1 MSAFLLGYSVV
12 STKMGLLNFIVIGV
26 LLAVVGTT
34 YVFYATPVIDE
45 AEKVNKENAVAQFQ
59 RVVMLAR
66 AQWIKSKQ
74 RTVMIYETEFDAG
87 GKVKH
92 HKDVA
97 AELYINEKG
106 WPEGLEKDQGN
117 ACEYMLTLA
126 TLRESEGMSEVTV
139 SDQYTNGYLQCT
151 FFLGK
156 GIWFEYN
163 AGSGVV
169 RQRSN

>member
-1 MSAFLLGYSVV
+1 VA
-12 STKMGLLNFIVIGV
+12 STKTGLLNFVVIGV
-26 LLAVVGTT
+26 LLAVIGTT
-34 YVFYATPVIDE
+34 YVFYATPIIDE

-66 AQWIKSKQ
+66 AQWIKTKQ
-74 RTVMIYETEFDAG
+74 DTVLIYETEFDAG
-87 GKVKH
+87 GKVKQ

-106 WPEGLEKDQGN
+106 WPEGLEKEQGN

-126 TLRESEGMSEVTV
+126 TLREGEALSTVTV
-139 SDQYTNGYLQCT
+139 SDQYANGYLQCA
-151 FFLGK
+151 FFWEK
-156 GIWFEYN
+156 EIWFEYN

-169 RQRSN
+169 RQRNS

>member
-1 MSAFLLGYSVV
+1 MA
-12 STKMGLLNFIVIGV
+12 STKTGLLNFVVIGV
-26 LLAVVGTT
+26 LLAVIGTT
-34 YVFYATPVIDE
+34 YVFYATPIIDE

-66 AQWIKSKQ
+66 AQWIKTKQ
-74 RTVMIYETEFDAG
+74 DTVLIYETEFDAG
-87 GKVKH
+87 GKVKQ

-106 WPEGLEKDQGN
+106 WPEGLEKEQGN

-126 TLRESEGMSEVTV
+126 TLREGEALSTVIV
-139 SDQYTNGYLQCT
+139 SDQYANGYLQCA
-151 FFLGK
+151 FFWEK
-156 GIWFEYN
+156 EIWFEYN

-169 RQRSN
+169 RQRNS

>member
-1 MSAFLLGYSVV
+1 MA
-12 STKMGLLNFIVIGV
+12 STKTGLLNFVVIGV
-26 LLAVVGTT
+26 LLAVIGTT
-34 YVFYATPVIDE
+34 YVFYATPIIDE

-66 AQWIKSKQ
+66 AQWIKTKQ
-74 RTVMIYETEFDAG
+74 DTVLIYETEFDAG
-87 GKVKH
+87 VKVKQ

-106 WPEGLEKDQGN
+106 WPEGLEKEQGN

-126 TLRESEGMSEVTV
+126 TLREGEALLTVTV
-139 SDQYTNGYLQCT
+139 SDQYANGYLQCA
-151 FFLGK
+151 FFWEK
-156 GIWFEYN
+156 EIWFEYN

-169 RQRSN
+169 RQRNS

>member
-1 MSAFLLGYSVV
+1 MA
-12 STKMGLLNFIVIGV
+12 STKTGLLNFVVIGV
-26 LLAVVGTT
+26 LLAVIGTT
-34 YVFYATPVIDE
+34 YVFYATPIIDE

-66 AQWIKSKQ
+66 AQWIKTKQ
-74 RTVMIYETEFDAG
+74 DTVLIYEIEFDAG
-87 GKVKH
+87 GKVKQ

-106 WPEGLEKDQGN
+106 WPEGLEKEQGN

-126 TLRESEGMSEVTV
+126 TLREGEALLTVTV
-139 SDQYTNGYLQCT
+139 SDQYANGYLQCA
-151 FFLGK
+151 FFWEK
-156 GIWFEYN
+156 EIWFEYN

-169 RQRSN
+169 RQRNS

>member
-1 MSAFLLGYSVV
+1 MA
-12 STKMGLLNFIVIGV
+12 STKTGLLNFVVIGV
-26 LLAVVGTT
+26 LLAVIGTT
-34 YVFYATPVIDE
+34 YVYYATPIIDE

-66 AQWIKSKQ
+66 AQWIKTKQ
-74 RTVMIYETEFDAG
+74 DTVLIYETEFDAG
-87 GKVKH
+87 GKVKQ

-106 WPEGLEKDQGN
+106 WPEGLEKEQGN

-126 TLRESEGMSEVTV
+126 TLREGEALSTVTV
-139 SDQYTNGYLQCT
+139 SDQYANGYLQCA
-151 FFLGK
+151 FFWEK
-156 GIWFEYN
+156 EIWFEYN

-169 RQRSN
+169 RQRNS

>member
-1 MSAFLLGYSVV
+1 MA
-12 STKMGLLNFIVIGV
+12 STKTGLLNFVVIGV
-26 LLAVVGTT
+26 LLAVIGTT
-34 YVFYATPVIDE
+34 YVFYATPIIDE

-66 AQWIKSKQ
+66 AQWIKTKQ
-74 RTVMIYETEFDAG
+74 DTVLIYETEFDAG
-87 GKVKH
+87 GKVKQ

-106 WPEGLEKDQGN
+106 WPEGLEKEQGN

-126 TLRESEGMSEVTV
+126 TLREGEALSTVTV
-139 SDQYTNGYLQCT
+139 SDQYANGYLQCA
-151 FFLGK
+151 FFWEK
-156 GIWFEYN
+156 EIWFEYN

-169 RQRSN
+169 RQRNS

>member
-1 MSAFLLGYSVV
+1 VA
-12 STKMGLLNFIVIGV
+12 STKTGLLNFVVIGV
-26 LLAVVGTT
+26 LLAVIGTT
-34 YVFYATPVIDE
+34 YVFYATPIIDE

-74 RTVMIYETEFDAG
+74 HTVMIYETEFDAG
-87 GKVKH
+87 GKVKQ

-97 AELYINEKG
+97 AELHINEKG
-106 WPEGLEKDQGN
+106 WPEGLEKEQGN

-126 TLRESEGMSEVTV
+126 TLREGEALSTVTV
-139 SDQYTNGYLQCT
+139 SDQYANGYLQCA
-151 FFLGK
+151 FFWGREF
-156 GIWFEYN
+156 WFEYN

-169 RQRSN
+169 RQRNS

>member
-1 MSAFLLGYSVV
+1 MA
-12 STKMGLLNFIVIGV
+12 STKTGLLNFVVIGV
-26 LLAVVGTT
+26 LLAVIGTT
-34 YVFYATPVIDE
+34 YVFYATPIIDE

-66 AQWIKSKQ
+66 AQWIKTKQ
-74 RTVMIYETEFDAG
+74 DTVLIYETEFDAG
-87 GKVKH
+87 GKVKQ

-106 WPEGLEKDQGN
+106 WPEGLKKEQGN

-126 TLRESEGMSEVTV
+126 TLREGEALSTVTV
-139 SDQYTNGYLQCT
+139 SDQYANGHLQCA
-151 FFLGK
+151 FFWGK
-156 GIWFEYN
+156 EIWFEYN

-169 RQRSN
+169 RQRNS

>member
-1 MSAFLLGYSVV
+1 VA
-12 STKMGLLNFIVIGV
+12 STKTGLLNFVVIGV
-26 LLAVVGTT
+26 LLAVIGTT
-34 YVFYATPVIDE
+34 YVYYATPIIDE

-66 AQWIKSKQ
+66 AQWIKTKQ
-74 RTVMIYETEFDAG
+74 DTVLIYETEFDAG
-87 GKVKH
+87 GKVKQ

-106 WPEGLEKDQGN
+106 WPEGLEKEQGN

-126 TLRESEGMSEVTV
+126 TLREGEALSTVTV
-139 SDQYTNGYLQCT
+139 SDQYANGYLQCA
-151 FFLGK
+151 FFWEK
-156 GIWFEYN
+156 EIWFEYN

-169 RQRSN
+169 RQRNS

>member
-1 MSAFLLGYSVV
+1 MA
-12 STKMGLLNFIVIGV
+12 STKTGLLNFVVIGV
-26 LLAVVGTT
+26 LLAVIGTT
-34 YVFYATPVIDE
+34 YVFYATPIIDE

-66 AQWIKSKQ
+66 AQWIKTKQ
-74 RTVMIYETEFDAG
+74 DTVLIYETEFDAG
-87 GKVKH
+87 GKVKQ

-106 WPEGLEKDQGN
+106 WPEGLEKEQGN

-126 TLRESEGMSEVTV
+126 TLREGEALPTVTV
-139 SDQYTNGYLQCT
+139 SDQYANGYLQCA
-151 FFLGK
+151 FFWEK
-156 GIWFEYN
+156 EIWFEYN

-169 RQRSN
+169 RQRNS

>member
-1 MSAFLLGYSVV
+1 MA
-12 STKMGLLNFIVIGV
+12 STKTGLLNFVVIGV
-26 LLAVVGTT
+26 LLAVIGTT
-34 YVFYATPVIDE
+34 YVFYATPIIDE

-66 AQWIKSKQ
+66 AQWIKTKQ
-74 RTVMIYETEFDAG
+74 DTVLIYETEFDAG
-87 GKVKH
+87 GKVKQ

-106 WPEGLEKDQGN
+106 WPEGLEKEQGN

-126 TLRESEGMSEVTV
+126 TLREGEALLTVTV
-139 SDQYTNGYLQCT
+139 SDQYANGYLQCA
-151 FFLGK
+151 FFWEK
-156 GIWFEYN
+156 EIWFEYN

-169 RQRSN
+169 GQRNS

>member
-1 MSAFLLGYSVV
+1 VA
-12 STKMGLLNFIVIGV
+12 STKTGLLNFVVIGV
-26 LLAVVGTT
+26 LLAVIGTT
-34 YVFYATPVIDE
+34 YVYYATPIIDE

-66 AQWIKSKQ
+66 AQWIKTKQ
-74 RTVMIYETEFDAG
+74 DTVLIYETEFDAG
-87 GKVKH
+87 GKVKQ

-106 WPEGLEKDQGN
+106 WPEGLEKEQGN

-126 TLRESEGMSEVTV
+126 TLREGEALSTVTV
-139 SDQYTNGYLQCT
+139 SDQYANGCLQCA
-151 FFLGK
+151 FFWEK
-156 GIWFEYN
+156 EIWFEYN

-169 RQRSN
+169 RQRNS

>member
-1 MSAFLLGYSVV
+1 MA
-12 STKMGLLNFIVIGV
+12 STKTGLLNFVVIGV
-26 LLAVVGTT
+26 LLAVIGTT
-34 YVFYATPVIDE
+34 YVFYATPIIDE

-66 AQWIKSKQ
+66 AQWIKTKQ
-74 RTVMIYETEFDAG
+74 DTVLIYETEFDAG
-87 GKVKH
+87 GKVKQ

-106 WPEGLEKDQGN
+106 WPEGLKKEQGN

-126 TLRESEGMSEVTV
+126 TLREGEALSTVTV
-139 SDQYTNGYLQCT
+139 SDQYANGYLQCA
-151 FFLGK
+151 FFWEK
-156 GIWFEYN
+156 EIWFEYN

-169 RQRSN
+169 RQRNS